1 MPEIV
6 YCVRIIII
14 ICMNNYYYTA
24 GVEAHTVDGDVR
36 VRVILLLCS
45 VDLLAQAPLINM
57 KQFNSKHGC
66 HMCEQE
72 SVPRPGS
79 NLHRNWPYLASVNCR
94 TQASIKADAIDAA
107 SSHSSVWTL
116 ILHVLCCC
124 LSVHMHQMGS
134 SFNDWVA
141 CISLTDI
148 S

>member
-57 KQFNSKHGC
+57 KQFNGC
-66 HMCEQE
+66 HNIMCEQE
-72 SVPRPGS
+72 SVPRPAS
-79 NLHRNWPYLASVNCR
+79 QLAIPCICELSHTSV
-94 TQASIKADAIDAA
+94 D
-107 SSHSSVWTL
+107 
-116 ILHVLCCC
+116 
-124 LSVHMHQMGS
+124 
-134 SFNDWVA
+134 
-141 CISLTDI
+141 
-148 S
+148 